1 MLIAPGHVD
10 EVRLILDRIRRG
22 ERIERYETERQHK
35 DGHIIA
41 ISLTVSPIRDDAG
54 RVIGASKI
62 ARDIT
67 EAKREH
73 AALLEREA
81 QLRSI
86 LDTIP
91 DGGAIEGSLP
101 GSRNPLKS
109 MAGGCVAPWRRAC
122 VPSQRADL
130 ALDSHAVFRSVF

>member
-67 EAKREH
+67 EAKRARGAARTRSA
-73 AALLEREA
+73 AALDPRHDPGRRCDRGEPCREA
-81 QLRSI
+81 ETHSNRWRVVAL
-86 LDTIP
+86 LL
-91 DGGAIEGSLP
+91 GGELASQVSALT
-101 GSRNPLKS
+101 
-109 MAGGCVAPWRRAC
+109 WR
-122 VPSQRADL
+122 
-130 ALDSHAVFRSVF
+130 